1 MAQEVYDTYLHEY
14 LTVDE
19 IALQRGI
26 KPDSVR
32 QYISKCYNPDDAETL
47 MRKLDVNEETVV
59 QFNQIMK
66 SIQTARSTHTNH
78 KINSENHSLLL
89 TRVLEGKCSDIE
101 LSKKLLGRIY
111 KHLF

>member
-1 MAQEVYDTYLHEY
+1 MAQEVYETYLHEY

-32 QYISKCYNPDDAETL
+32 QYISKCYNPADAKTL
-47 MRKLDVNEETVV
+47 MQKLDVNKETVV
-59 QFNQIMK
+59 QFNAILK
-66 SIQTARSTHTNH
+66 SIQSVRSKDPNH
-78 KINSENHSLLL
+78 KISSENHSLLL
-89 TRVLEGKCSDIE
+89 TRVLEGKCSDID
-101 LSKKLLGRIY
+101 LGKKLLGRIY